1 MKFKLP
7 LVGEIRFN
15 PIVSGLAIA
24 LIWGFVAWCA
34 IQGEDVPFIQ
44 WKAWIV
50 AKFTWL
56 YVGSQDLWAVFA
68 IVLYC
73 RLVIPLVLYTQ
84 FSATRHRTLKLDKHF
99 SYFLASTPISNSE
112 SQMRNLNSMM

>member
-24 LIWGFVAWCA
+24 LIWGFVIWCA
-34 IQGEDVPFIQ
+34 IQGEDVPFTQ

-84 FSATRHRTLKLDKHF
+84 WRFRLDTE
-99 SYFLASTPISNSE
+99 L
-112 SQMRNLNSMM
+112 

>member
-1 MKFKLP
+1 MVVDKRFKLVFWKYHFSQDLSPWTKFKVP
-7 LVGEIRFN
+7 LISEIRFN
-15 PIVSGLAIA
+15 PVVSVGAIA
-24 LIWGFVAWCA
+24 LIWGFVIWCA
-34 IQGEDVPFIQ
+34 VQGDRVPFGD

-73 RLVIPLVLYTQ
+73 RCEL
-84 FSATRHRTLKLDKHF
+84 
-99 SYFLASTPISNSE
+99 
-112 SQMRNLNSMM
+112 

>member
-1 MKFKLP
+1 MFHHVIENDAKFFTIQDLSAWMKFKLP

-73 RLVIPLVLYTQ
+73 R
-84 FSATRHRTLKLDKHF
+84 
-99 SYFLASTPISNSE
+99 
-112 SQMRNLNSMM
+112 

>member
-1 MKFKLP
+1 M
-7 LVGEIRFN
+7 
-15 PIVSGLAIA
+15 
-24 LIWGFVAWCA
+24 
-34 IQGEDVPFIQ
+34 GEDVPFTK

-73 RLVIPLVLYTQ
+73 RLVKMAGVSHGGADI
-84 FSATRHRTLKLDKHF
+84 FSLIKIT
-99 SYFLASTPISNSE
+99 YN
-112 SQMRNLNSMM
+112 